1 VLRARVVVSLALAA
15 CSDDATTAP
24 DAAVAIDAAIDGA
37 PGGLATTCTGA
48 CATTSLTATL
58 AATRTFDLAYY
69 GVNATGTLH
78 VEVYKGMQPGCPTMT
93 SPTPDYT
100 LILGAVPAP
109 VSTAAVTSPGN
120 VLDYKGDLLGG
131 PLGKP
136 ATSVMITPAAYRAGM
151 FVALDATL
159 GFDTGI
165 ATGHVYATHCASLD
179 D

>member
-1 VLRARVVVSLALAA
+1 MIRLRVVLLLALGA
-15 CSDDATTAP
+15 CGDDATSSP

-37 PGGLATTCTGA
+37 AGLATTCSGA
-48 CATTSLTATL
+48 CAATSLTAMI

-69 GVNATGTLH
+69 GVNMAGTLH
-78 VEVYKGMQPGCPTMT
+78 VEVYKGMQPGCPTMS

-109 VSTAAVTSPGN
+109 VSTAVVSSPGN

-131 PLGKP
+131 PLGK
-136 ATSVMITPAAYRAGM
+136 AASSVMLTPVAYKAGM

-159 GFDTGI
+159 AFNPGA

-179 D
+179 E

>member
-1 VLRARVVVSLALAA
+1 VLRSRVVLLLALGA
-15 CSDDATTAP
+15 CGDDATKAP
-24 DAAVAIDAAIDGA
+24 DAAVSIDAAIDA
-37 PGGLATTCTGA
+37 PAGGLATTCTGT
-48 CATTSLTATL
+48 CATTALTAMI
-58 AATRTFDLAYY
+58 AATRSLDLAYY
-69 GVNATGTLH
+69 GVNASGTLH

-109 VSTAAVTSPGN
+109 MSTAMVTSPGN

-131 PLGKP
+131 PLGK
-136 ATSVMITPAAYRAGM
+136 AASTVMLTPVAYNAGM

-159 GFDTGI
+159 AFNPGT

-179 D
+179 E